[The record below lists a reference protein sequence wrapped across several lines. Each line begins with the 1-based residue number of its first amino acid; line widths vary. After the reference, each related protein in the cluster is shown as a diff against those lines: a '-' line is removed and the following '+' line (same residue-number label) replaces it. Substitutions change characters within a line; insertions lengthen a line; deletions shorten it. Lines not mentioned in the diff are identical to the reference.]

1 MTPGGA
7 LYSGA
12 MAIDRSII
20 GQRAAQFLEELDE
33 KYGDQGSLDAVMF
46 IVAVDNG
53 ERDDTIEYRIYDG
66 EGRGLASW
74 KARGLLAMV
83 SDNVGLSER

>member
-1 MTPGGA
+1 
-7 LYSGA
+7 

-83 SDNVGLSER
+83 SDNLGL

>member
-66 EGRGLASW
+66 AGSGLASW

-83 SDNVGLSER
+83 SDNVGL